1 MFNWLYNLLGTVL
14 GWFSSLFGG
23 SYALGLLLYALA
35 FKIIF
40 LPFSIKQQKNQIAM
54 AKLTPK
60 ISLIRAKY
68 KGRTDRVTQQKM
80 QQEIMELQQKEGYSP
95 FSGCL
100 PMLIQLPLI
109 IFLYNVI
116 RKPLSFIAKVS
127 DDVILNVHNLVN
139 PENILESAK
148 NIEQIGLISK
158 INAYITDPDIGE
170 LRAATFFKDTGLEL
184 SKIPDFNLFGINLAE
199 TPSFANFSILVLI
212 PVLAAGFQWLTMW
225 LTRKI
230 NGNGMQLQGDAQT
243 QASMR
248 IMDLVMPLMTLF
260 IAFGFSGMLG
270 LYWIYQSIFSI
281 IQMFI
286 LAKAMPIP
294 KFTEEEIKA
303 MRKAEKEAEKAQ
315 KTALKQQPKFR
326 SLHYIDEDDYDE
338 LPEVKSKNPGS
349 QKKLNPSD
357 APEIKD

>member
-1 MFNWLYNLLGTVL
+1 MFNWLYKLLGTLL

-23 SYALGLLLYALA
+23 SYALGLLLYALV
-35 FKIIF
+35 FKIVF

-54 AKLTPK
+54 AKLAPK

-68 KGRTDRVTQQKM
+68 KGRNDRVTQQKM

-127 DDVILNVHNLVN
+127 DDIIIKVHNLIN
-139 PENILESAK
+139 PENLVESAK

-158 INAYITDPDIGE
+158 INEYINADGVGGLNAIKIQEAGLDI
-170 LRAATFFKDTGLEL
+170 

-199 TPSFANFSILVLI
+199 TPSFTNFSILVLI
-212 PVLAAGFQWLTMW
+212 PVLAAASQWFTMW
-225 LTRKI
+225 ITRKL
-230 NGNGMQLQGDAQT
+230 NGNGMQMQADAQA

-248 IMDLVMPLMTLF
+248 MMDLVMPLMTLF
-260 IAFGFSGMLG
+260 IAFSFSGMLG
-270 LYWIYQSIFSI
+270 LYWIYQSIFAVA
-281 IQMFI
+281 QTLI

-303 MRKAEKEAEKAQ
+303 MRKAEKEVEKAQ
-315 KTALKQQPKFR
+315 KNALKQQPKYR
-326 SLHYIDEDDYDE
+326 SLHYIDEDDYEE
-338 LPEVKSKNPGS
+338 LPEIKTKNQSS

>member
-1 MFNWLYNLLGTVL
+1 MLNWLYKLLGTIL

-23 SYALGLLLYALA
+23 SYALGLLLYALV

-60 ISLIRAKY
+60 ISLIKAKY

-127 DDVILNVHNLVN
+127 DDVIINVHNLLN
-139 PENILESAK
+139 KDNIIDSAK
-148 NIEQIGLISK
+148 NIDQIGLISK
-158 INAYITDPDIGE
+158 INAYVNTEGVGSLNAINIKNAGLDIT
-170 LRAATFFKDTGLEL
+170 KV
-184 SKIPDFNLFGINLAE
+184 PDFNLFGINLAE
-199 TPSFANFSILVLI
+199 TPSITNFSILVLI

-225 LTRKI
+225 LTRKF
-230 NGNGMQLQGDAQT
+230 NGNGSMQVGDAQA

-248 IMDLVMPLMTLF
+248 MMDLVMPLMTLF

-303 MRKAEKEAEKAQ
+303 MRKAEKEVEKAQ
-315 KTALKQQPKFR
+315 KNALKQQPKFR
-326 SLHYIDEDDYDE
+326 SLHYIDEDDYEE
-338 LPEVKSKNPGS
+338 LPEVKSKNPTS

>member
-1 MFNWLYNLLGTVL
+1 MFNWLYKLLGTML
-14 GWFSSLFGG
+14 GWFSSITGG
-23 SYALGLLLYALA
+23 SYALALLLYALV
-35 FKIIF
+35 FKILF

-60 ISLIRAKY
+60 VALIRAKY

-116 RKPLSFIAKVS
+116 RKPLSYIARVPS
-127 DDVILNVHNLVN
+127 DVIKAVN
-139 PENILESAK
+139 GIVSPEKTLDEIS
-148 NIEQIGLISK
+148 LISK
-158 INAYITDPDIGE
+158 MNEYSAAGGE
-170 LRAATFFKDTGLEL
+170 IDLIKAGFTGYT
-184 SKIPDFNLFGINLAE
+184 IPDFNLFGVNLAA
-199 TPSFANFSILVLI
+199 TPSLSNISLLVLI
-212 PVLAAGFQWLTMW
+212 PVLAAAFQWLTMW

-230 NGNGMQLQGDAQT
+230 NGNAMQMATVDGQT
-243 QASMR
+243 QASMT

-270 LYWIYQSIFSI
+270 LYWIYQSIISI
-281 IQMFI
+281 VQMFI

-303 MRKAEKEAEKAQ
+303 MRKAAKEQEKAQ
-315 KTALKQQPKFR
+315 KAALKQQPKYR
-326 SLHYIDEDDYDE
+326 SLHYIDEDDYEE
-338 LPEVKSKNPGS
+338 LPELKKTNTNTKKNDS
-349 QKKLNPSD
+349 SD
-357 APEIKD
+357 VPEIKD

>member
-1 MFNWLYNLLGTVL
+1 MFNWLYKLLGTIL

-127 DDVILNVHNLVN
+127 DEIILTVHNMVN
-139 PENILESAK
+139 PENILDSAK
-148 NIEQIGLISK
+148 NIDQIGLISK
-158 INAYITDPDIGE
+158 INAFVNNPDIGG
-170 LRAATFFKDTGLEL
+170 LRATKLKDAGLDVNL
-184 SKIPDFNLFGINLAE
+184 IPDFNLFGINLAE
-199 TPSFANFSILVLI
+199 TPSIANFSILVLI

-225 LTRKI
+225 LTRKF
-230 NGNGMQLQGDAQT
+230 NGTGMQPQGDAQT

-248 IMDLVMPLMTLF
+248 MMDLVMPLMTLF

-303 MRKAEKEAEKAQ
+303 MRKAEKEVEKAQ
-315 KTALKQQPKFR
+315 KNALKQQPKFR
-326 SLHYIDEDDYDE
+326 SLHYIDEDDYEE
-338 LPEVKSKNPGS
+338 LPEVKSKNPNTN
-349 QKKLNPSD
+349 KKLNSSD